1 MSKIVAKVNSK
12 EITEQELN
20 EMVNAYQHQT
30 QRPEVSEEERKSLL
44 ENLIENRLLKEESYA
59 RNLEVTDEIL
69 NQQLNSFYQQYGGE
83 EQFKT
88 LLAQQNMKIEDII
101 ENMKSDLQGQLT
113 AKDELDKK
121 LNVTDDEINS
131 FYETNKETIK
141 TEESFRASHILF
153 KNEDDNAKENAE
165 KVLAEAKAAD
175 GDFAA
180 LAAEHSSCPSKANGG
195 DLNYF
200 GRGQMVPEFE
210 NAVVDMDVDEV
221 SDLVET
227 QFGYH
232 IIKKTDHKEGKM
244 LSFDEA
250 KGQIKEI
257 LSRENSQVII
267 KDLITSLKEK
277 YDIEYI

>member
-267 KDLITSLKEK
+267 KNLITSLKEK